1 MDMSSTIIP
10 WLTKMM
16 ARNAKVRM
24 NLLAKLMIE
33 WSQYQRASRTTST
46 AAPVAKHSQPARKIS
61 AAYGVR
67 SQ

>member
-24 NLLAKLMIE
+24 NLLAKLND
-33 WSQYQRASRTTST
+33 
-46 AAPVAKHSQPARKIS
+46 
-61 AAYGVR
+61 
-67 SQ
+67 